1 MEGKKGEQA
10 SQIEVR
16 RGGEEIE
23 GREGRMHPEM
33 KLEGGRKIHGRDAG
47 GVLEVWRVQQC

>member
-1 MEGKKGEQA
+1 MLA

-16 RGGEEIE
+16 RGGEKIE